1 MTRPN
6 VVREPTLSR
15 SLTPPAPPLKVFLAA
30 EGRWL
35 SLDPLGGAVSTGVGG
50 SGDGA
55 PKLLCDAPAEILRL
69 RCQRKRGAAH
79 HAYVVAFGG
88 EAPVDVGRRSQPPTT
103 SCPNT
108 P

>member
-1 MTRPN
+1 M
-6 VVREPTLSR
+6 
-15 SLTPPAPPLKVFLAA
+15 FLAA